1 MPEQTT
7 GGKFSLWGI
16 LGCAAFVAL
25 IILMISQDL
34 QKELYLLMTVVLS
47 IFFMVI
53 AFDVGIDPRTAEP
66 ATVTEPNPVPVIE
79 SKSAEQ
85 PAVARKTN
93 KSTKKRR

>member
-16 LGCAAFVAL
+16 VGCAAFVAL
-25 IILMISQDL
+25 IILMISHDL

-47 IFFMVI
+47 VFFMVI
-53 AFDVGIDPRTAEP
+53 AFDVGIDPSAAEP
-66 ATVTEPNPVPVIE
+66 ATVTAPSPVPVIE

-85 PAVARKTN
+85 PVVARKTN
-93 KSTKKRR
+93 KSTRKRR

>member
-7 GGKFSLWGI
+7 GGKFSIWGI

-25 IILMISQDL
+25 IILMISHDL

-47 IFFMVI
+47 VFFMVI

-66 ATVTEPNPVPVIE
+66 ATVTEPSPVPVIE
-79 SKSAEQ
+79 SRSAEQ
-85 PAVARKTN
+85 PSVARKTN

>member
-7 GGKFSLWGI
+7 GGKFSIWGI

-25 IILMISQDL
+25 IILMISHDL

-47 IFFMVI
+47 VFFMVI
-53 AFDVGIDPRTAEP
+53 AFDVGIDPGTAEP
-66 ATVTEPNPVPVIE
+66 ATAIAQNSVPAIE

-85 PAVARKTN
+85 PVARKTN